1 MNDYLQPL
9 KQYPQTNES
18 SHQFAVRLNPV
29 GMDEQPKRVR
39 QRTLRACDACR
50 KMKIKC
56 MMNSDEPPCE
66 ACKLNSRACKFEH
79 IGVKREKPPSLRD
92 VDQLNRRVAQ
102 LEAVLIKLRPQI
114 DLSSLPRT
122 SDQAK
127 IMANALQATPAND
140 DPRLN
145 AQTHFGPQS
154 SIKEAE
160 DGHDHEYE
168 EIEHDS
174 EDDEEED
181 EDEDEEFQSMLKS
194 MGECQLG
201 SCQLMDQVKDSSS
214 GHDNKK
220 SHTLEANFTGLGAE
234 DQHSALIMEYC
245 DNYFRK
251 DIDEYWPVEDLAT
264 KLISTYFK
272 FVQPYLPVVHE
283 FEFKHDYQAGLS
295 RRDVEFR
302 SLCYAIFA
310 AASPYSDDPRVLYTP
325 HSENSLHPRQSAGAL
340 FAHASLGG
348 HKYPLLDLH
357 GLQSL
362 AVLSSY
368 MLEMSNPLH
377 TCTLVN
383 EFIRRAVAA
392 GAHLEHSTRWN
403 SSFINNQLRKR
414 AFYTLVGVEKHT
426 TSSLGYLNLP
436 QSDLDLASPPLSVDD
451 VTLDLIDKQ
460 DKMQPTPEARE
471 KFREGLYSSTQT
483 PAEAAF
489 NSMWSLKQKLQST
502 RRHMIL
508 NQLDLSAQ
516 ALSSTTSGD
525 DGSSSKTNKNRQL
538 LVLNI
543 GTIISDYMENGMD
556 PMGRWNPSL
565 TSKRDLFA
573 TSYCACLLWS
583 SQIRVHLEAVSVY
596 HELAHLCYQSA
607 SSILD
612 VMEDLKAL
620 GHLQLLRAATPFFL
634 APVGLFLLWAI
645 SQENN
650 PLITADCKANAWIKI
665 TRCVDILNILA
676 PVSFLSEKLALKFTA
691 YMDHLREEIHNP
703 TMDTSTSTHTSK
715 KRPFSEIM
723 AKKVEKPTISNLLFS
738 QHPSPTNPNTD
749 AEAGQASV
757 NLKFEDSMKPTESA
771 QFPTWNLGSHPPMV
785 ATDQKPTN
793 NQQNHYD
800 PASYSHLQLQNL
812 LLQSGNVPKQPSLDL
827 NHPSIPLPTRKLP
840 PSRPQQLNSEGSF
853 NPSLL
858 GITDFAPILSTFS
871 SSTPVIPQVAAHL
884 QGTTSGQQAY
894 IPMSERLTAVSSSST
909 VNYVKSGENSV
920 NRHSFDPN
928 FCTVDNLGNNKSN
941 SSSFNSNF
949 IPNNFLN
956 YSNTIPPNSIQPII
970 PPNQSSHDLQSSR
983 PPRDI
988 NTYNPT
994 FFNQNQILNSYVN
1007 QTTTTH
1013 YNQPN
1018 NRTFPPTPLPHP
1030 GFSQTQPVNYHPSI
1044 GSSISNHYT
1053 TRTNTAFPNPQSFNP
1068 PSINSNSF
1076 SNRDFQNRPNLNQK
1090 VSINPNQAN
1099 HSIPTTDT
1107 FNSSNGRNNSL
1118 ENGSSAYRGSFDH
1131 SNPSN
1136 NPQLSARSNDMYNGN
1151 RVDADQMFS
1160 ICDTWLF

>member
-1 MNDYLQPL
+1 
-9 KQYPQTNES
+9 
-18 SHQFAVRLNPV
+18 
-29 GMDEQPKRVR
+29 
-39 QRTLRACDACR
+39 
-50 KMKIKC
+50 
-56 MMNSDEPPCE
+56 
-66 ACKLNSRACKFEH
+66 
-79 IGVKREKPPSLRD
+79 
-92 VDQLNRRVAQ
+92 
-102 LEAVLIKLRPQI
+102 
-114 DLSSLPRT
+114 
-122 SDQAK
+122 
-127 IMANALQATPAND
+127 MANALQATPAND

-145 AQTHFGPQS
+145 AQTHFGPAEFNQ
-154 SIKEAE
+154 EAE
-160 DGHDHEYE
+160 
-168 EIEHDS
+168 
-174 EDDEEED
+174 
-181 EDEDEEFQSMLKS
+181 
-194 MGECQLG
+194 MG
-201 SCQLMDQVKDSSS
+201 MIM
-214 GHDNKK
+214 NMKK
-220 SHTLEANFTGLGAE
+220 SNT
-234 DQHSALIMEYC
+234 I
-245 DNYFRK
+245 

-295 RRDVEFR
+295 GRDVEFR

-489 NSMWSLKQKLQST
+489 NSMW
-502 RRHMIL
+502 
-508 NQLDLSAQ
+508 LS
-516 ALSSTTSGD
+516 
-525 DGSSSKTNKNRQL
+525 NKNYNQHVL

-620 GHLQLLRAATPFFL
+620 GHLQLLRAATPFF
-634 APVGLFLLWAI
+634 
-645 SQENN
+645 
-650 PLITADCKANAWIKI
+650 
-665 TRCVDILNILA
+665 
-676 PVSFLSEKLALKFTA
+676 VSHRFSEKLALKFTA

-884 QGTTSGQQAY
+884 QGTTSGQQA
-894 IPMSERLTAVSSSST
+894 
-909 VNYVKSGENSV
+909 
-920 NRHSFDPN
+920 FDPN

-1053 TRTNTAFPNPQSFNP
+1053 TRTNTAFLILNL
-1068 PSINSNSF
+1068 SILL
-1076 SNRDFQNRPNLNQK
+1076 Q
-1090 VSINPNQAN
+1090 
-1099 HSIPTTDT
+1099 
-1107 FNSSNGRNNSL
+1107 
-1118 ENGSSAYRGSFDH
+1118 
-1131 SNPSN
+1131 
-1136 NPQLSARSNDMYNGN
+1136 
-1151 RVDADQMFS
+1151 
-1160 ICDTWLF
+1160 